1 VKKVNNWAENKHEPM
16 CERERRMHGFRVP
29 ELTQAF
35 SSSFES
41 IQQQF
46 SLKRHLRARR
56 STANNSVNALPHG
69 IVSPS
74 LPKIRRALRKG
85 RSIALRRKHFNVT
98 TLSERLSLSFL

>member
-1 VKKVNNWAENKHEPM
+1 M
-16 CERERRMHGFRVP
+16 CKRERRMHGFRVA

-41 IQQQF
+41 IQQG
-46 SLKRHLRARR
+46 KRHPRARR

-85 RSIALRRKHFNVT
+85 QSIALRRKHFNVT

>member
-1 VKKVNNWAENKHEPM
+1 M
-16 CERERRMHGFRVP
+16 CKRERRMHGFRVA

-41 IQQQF
+41 IQQG
-46 SLKRHLRARR
+46 KRRARR

-85 RSIALRRKHFNVT
+85 QSIALRRKHFNVT